1 VDLYEGGF
9 RDYGEALERIRRAE
23 VEEARPARRR
33 ERAPAGPGPQRS
45 AEEAA
50 STAPSGAEAYKARRD
65 QTRDIERKKRQV
77 EALERRSAELE
88 SDVAHYKKLLREASG
103 SNWEELHEWAKK
115 ERELSGE
122 LEKVLAA
129 WLSLSEEL
137 GPRTRE
143 GSPS

>member
-1 VDLYEGGF
+1 
-9 RDYGEALERIRRAE
+9 
-23 VEEARPARRR
+23 
-33 ERAPAGPGPQRS
+33 
-45 AEEAA
+45 
-50 STAPSGAEAYKARRD
+50 
-65 QTRDIERKKRQV
+65 
-77 EALERRSAELE
+77 
-88 SDVAHYKKLLREASG
+88 VAHYKKLLREASG